1 MSKLNFKDPKVAI
14 PTAVAFAILM
24 VSAVS
29 LWPMS
34 PTVAEEPQV
43 EVTTERSY
51 SKMSKDH
58 SFAGEKPEIV
68 GSANLAEAV
77 NNFIQENRNVAFSEA
92 AITAENKLGDYTI
105 VKGKFGKIQGY
116 LVYTFF
122 GIDNEEQAKYM
133 IVDAG
138 NGKVLYE
145 SDPISMEKFSKF
157 IPADVSAGIDLL
169 EAAGIAQKAI
179 ENGVVQ
185 MGMLKAQD
193 DNTVYKFV
201 VTDSEQELKYIVT
214 IDADDVLDIEISEGM
229 SMKSWG
235 FDGKHYGGHGYGHG
249 EKTWSYKDKHRSEG
263 TQDSGEQA

>member
-1 MSKLNFKDPKVAI
+1 MSKLNFKEPKVAI

-24 VSAVS
+24 VSVVS

-34 PTVAEEPQV
+34 PTIAEDSQG

-51 SKMSKDH
+51 SKMSKEH
-58 SFAGEKPEIV
+58 SFAGEKPEIE
-68 GSANLAEAV
+68 GSANLAEALK
-77 NNFIQENRNVAFSEA
+77 NFIQENRNVAFSEA
-92 AITAENKLGDYTI
+92 VITAENELSDSTI
-105 VKGKFGKIQGY
+105 VKGKFGKVQGY
-116 LVYTFF
+116 LVYTFL
-122 GIDNEEQAKYM
+122 GVDNEEQAKHL
-133 IVDAG
+133 IIDAG

-145 SDPISMEKFSKF
+145 SDPFSMEKFSKF
-157 IPADVSAGIDLL
+157 IPADVSAGIDLS
-169 EAAGIAQKAI
+169 EAAGIAQVAI

-201 VTDSEQELKYIVT
+201 VIDSEQELKYIVT

-235 FDGKHYGGHGYGHG
+235 FDGKHRGGHGYGHG
-249 EKTWSYKDKHRSEG
+249 EKAWSHKDKDRSED
-263 TQDSGEQA
+263 TQPSGEQA